1 MAQQLLEVF
10 WLDGVEN
17 IEEIISRRALILGIL
32 VGEEG
37 HHGGILLE
45 LRIEILDR
53 DLVVVRDLDLLHRA
67 LPQQLLLA
75 SQNILEKVLVDHW
88 LRWQIELETIGIKE
102 MMLIHKDV
110 SQAIQE
116 KKKELKKK

>member
-53 DLVVVRDLDLLHRA
+53 YFVIMWDLDLLDRA

-75 SQNILEKVLVDHW
+75 SQDILQEILVDHG
-88 LRWQIELETIGIKE
+88 LRRQIKLEATKQT
-102 MMLIHKDV
+102 LR
-110 SQAIQE
+110 
-116 KKKELKKK
+116 